1 MSRSPEEISARIRA
15 TLATSEPALSCE
27 RGTPERK
34 IIDAC
39 SEAISEG
46 YVDMYLVGSMLDLD
60 NKVGLELEQFVG
72 VFGFGRLQG
81 KKAIG
86 VVRMTISTALSN
98 DQLITVGSQF
108 YTKGGQ
114 TNAGGDRIYFASTQA
129 VTLTAGSYT
138 VDVPVQC
145 NDPGSKGNVPPNS
158 ITSFGSSI
166 ATSTVTNLVA
176 FSGGVDV
183 ESDAELRQRF
193 KDTLLRNI
201 AGTSDWYRSLALQN
215 NSVSRVAVH
224 GPTTLYKT
232 QISAPSSTKNLSTLV
247 HQDVKYVWPN
257 MESVF
262 VNLGQTDEKFFKT
275 GSDYTLSWPTFT
287 RTATGSGGQIVS
299 GDIIDLE
306 FQYTTRCSRN
316 DPTNGITNK
325 VDIFI
330 DGKEPFTVTERT
342 IILPASTLKLVSTP
356 TTAWNYT
363 GNFERVATAA
373 YPTPGSPQA
382 NSRFVRLT
390 SVPIVSFPTSITVGS
405 SVYTQGVH
413 YHLVRSTT
421 TLAGSH
427 REITGLEWPS
437 GVTGPADNTQLTL
450 TYTYNRVPEL
460 LSAVIE
466 TSKQICTDVM
476 VHEARWNYIVPCLSV
491 QYARTYSP
499 TVVEA
504 AIKDH
509 LTRYFSSMQ
518 YGEQIKVTQLL
529 MAVQQILGVEGV
541 NLITDNTLAHYGIE
555 VSTDPYGSVTHQT
568 GDFKL
573 ADNALPMLQDVKI
586 TRASEI

>member
-39 SEAISEG
+39 SEAIAEG

-72 VFGFGRLQG
+72 VFGFGRLMG

-86 VVRMTISTALSN
+86 VVRMTISTALST

-108 YTKGGQ
+108 YTKGAQ

-145 NDPGSKGNVPPNS
+145 NDPGSKGNVPPDS
-158 ITSFGSSI
+158 ITSFGSAI

-201 AGTSDWYRSLALQN
+201 AGTSDWYRALALQN

-247 HQDVKYVWPN
+247 HNDVKYVWPG
-257 MESVF
+257 METVF
-262 VNLGQTDEKFFKT
+262 TNLAQTDEKFFKP

-287 RTATGSGGQIVS
+287 RTATGSGGQIAS

-316 DPTNGITNK
+316 DPANGITNK

-342 IILPASTLKLVSTP
+342 VILPATSLKLVSTP

-373 YPTPGSPQA
+373 FPTPGSPQA

-390 SVPIVSFPTSITVGS
+390 SVPVVSFPTSITVGS
-405 SVYTQGVH
+405 SVYNQGEQ
-413 YHLVRSTT
+413 YHLIRATT
-421 TLAGSH
+421 ALAGSH
-427 REITGLEWPS
+427 REITGLEFPS

-476 VHEARWNYIVPCLSV
+476 VHEAKWNYIVPCLSV

-509 LTRYFSSMQ
+509 LTRYFSSMR

-529 MAVQQILGVEGV
+529 MAVQQLLGVEGV
-541 NLITDNTLAHYGIE
+541 NLITDNTLPHYGIE
-555 VSTDPYGSVTHQT
+555 VSTDPNGSVTHQV

-573 ADNALPMLQDVKI
+573 ADNALPILQDVKV